1 MSPPEVTALGMIT
14 DQLREIR
21 EAQGKQAETL
31 TRIDGRTERT
41 EGAVEKL
48 QAEMRTV
55 EGQVKASLGRV
66 AEIGRALDADPNAPG
81 WWYRSGPLAWVR
93 RWPKVILVAAALTAT
108 AAAYGVEVALRAGL
122 QIGGVP
128 AGMLPGGGGS

>member
-1 MSPPEVTALGMIT
+1 MSPPEVTALSMIA

-21 EAQGKQAETL
+21 ESQGKQAETL
-31 TRIDGRTERT
+31 TRIDERTERT

-48 QAEMRTV
+48 QGEMRTV

-66 AEIGRALDADPNAPG
+66 AEIGRAIDADPNAPG
-81 WWYRSGPLAWVR
+81 WWYRSGPLAWLR
-93 RWPKVILVAAALTAT
+93 RWPKVILVGAVLAAT

-122 QIGGVP
+122 HIGGVP
-128 AGMLPGGGGS
+128 TGMIPGAGGS